1 MAANPRNATEC
12 RETSFVIPIDSMRRV
27 VFALKKEGTLGSGC
41 EETSWWTLGLSKSG
55 AHVDPFNH
63 PDLARI
69 GRDLRTRLDDTL
81 DAEQEAA
88 RSAAMRRMSLRD
100 RLILSEDRGERV
112 LVSTVDGHMYRGV
125 VRSVGLDHVSLE
137 ETATLRY
144 IALSHVVAFEAR

>member
-1 MAANPRNATEC
+1 M
-12 RETSFVIPIDSMRRV
+12 
-27 VFALKKEGTLGSGC
+27 
-41 EETSWWTLGLSKSG
+41 
-55 AHVDPFNH
+55 DPFNH
-63 PDLARI
+63 PDLERI

-100 RLILSEDRGERV
+100 RLILSEDRSERV
-112 LVSTVDGHMYRGV
+112 LLSTADGHMYRGV

-137 ETATLRY
+137 ESATVRY

>member
-1 MAANPRNATEC
+1 MA
-12 RETSFVIPIDSMRRV
+12 S
-27 VFALKKEGTLGSGC
+27 L
-41 EETSWWTLGLSKSG
+41 
-55 AHVDPFNH
+55 DPFNH

-88 RSAAMRRMSLRD
+88 RAAAMRRMSLRD
-100 RLILSEDRGERV
+100 RLILSEDRSERV
-112 LVSTVDGHMYRGV
+112 LLSTADGHMYRGV

-137 ETATLRY
+137 ESATVRY